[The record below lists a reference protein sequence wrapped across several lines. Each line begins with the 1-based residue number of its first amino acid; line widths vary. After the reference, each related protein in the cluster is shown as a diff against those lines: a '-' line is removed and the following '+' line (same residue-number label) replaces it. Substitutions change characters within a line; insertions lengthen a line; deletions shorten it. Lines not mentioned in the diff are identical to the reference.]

1 MSLLQRT
8 GLYRSRTEKADREN
22 LVYGFIIIAL
32 IALAVALVIAGALFP
47 ETFRPSAEFSI
58 VGP

>member
-8 GLYRSRTEKADREN
+8 DVYRTRNEKVDHENFAYGLI
-22 LVYGFIIIAL
+22 LAL
-32 IALAVALVIAGALFP
+32 IVLALALVIAGALLP
-47 ETFRPSAEFSI
+47 ETFRPSADFLV